1 MRLLCVALLLII
13 CGCSTK
19 TIHLYNQGYSEDEIS
34 HLKDS
39 LVQQGYTV
47 ERPDVRVPNEFPN
60 VVIALNPAFSDQDFY
75 RYINQQL
82 IDKGFGTATEF
93 RFAQG
98 QHFYSKNDVGIYLK
112 NPNQLEQPMPPYLRT
127 QYCKTSSGATILF
140 NDNNKFVLEYEN
152 NHYDEVLIKLNG
164 EYSFDGTMLTLFPA
178 DMAKHAYRLHK
189 EVRETPYGDRPA
201 DVFKPIA
208 NNSPLGEFNCE
219 FLIIYI

>member
-60 VVIALNPAFSDQDFY
+60 IAIALNPAFSDQDFY

-82 IDKGFGTATEF
+82 IDAGFGAEPNF
-93 RFAQG
+93 
-98 QHFYSKNDVGIYLK
+98 DLLK
-112 NPNQLEQPMPPYLRT
+112 GSTSILKMMLE
-127 QYCKTSSGATILF
+127 SI
-140 NDNNKFVLEYEN
+140 
-152 NHYDEVLIKLNG
+152 
-164 EYSFDGTMLTLFPA
+164 
-178 DMAKHAYRLHK
+178 
-189 EVRETPYGDRPA
+189 
-201 DVFKPIA
+201 
-208 NNSPLGEFNCE
+208 
-219 FLIIYI
+219 